1 MMVWIDYA
9 IIGVIVISAVISLF
23 RGFIK
28 EAVSLAVWIIG
39 AVIAFRF
46 YPNLAAYLTGIE
58 NEMLRSGAAIAI
70 LFVTT
75 LILGA
80 LLNHLLSEIVHYT
93 GLSGTDKM
101 LGMVFGALRGVLIAA
116 MTLLFLDTL
125 TPANSSE
132 WWQQSI
138 LIPEF
143 ANVIDWVLEVFK
155 QNSSLLS
162 TPLTES

>member
-1 MMVWIDYA
+1 MIWIDYA
-9 IIGVIVISAVISLF
+9 ILGVIAVSTIVSLF

-28 EAVSLAVWIIG
+28 EAVSLAVWIAG
-39 AVIAFRF
+39 VFIAFKF
-46 YPNLAAYLTGIE
+46 YPQMATYLTGIE

-70 LFVTT
+70 LFIIT

-80 LLNHLLSEIVHYT
+80 LLNQLLSEIVHYT
-93 GLSGTDKM
+93 GLSGTDRM
-101 LGMVFGALRGVLIAA
+101 LGMVFGGLRGVVIAA
-116 MTLLFLDTL
+116 ATLLFLDTS
-125 TPANSSE
+125 TPANSSQ
-132 WWQQSI
+132 WWNDSV

-143 ANVIDWVLEVFK
+143 AGVIQWGVEMFK